1 MILQRALAKKK
12 SKWSFACK
20 SILGSIFSFDGRT
33 TTSLEISN
41 QVGFPSVLFAKLFIF
56 PFFLQWNGSTT
67 YEFAIERDF
76 GTDYGICCWYT
87 PQHNLTEVKLHQ
99 EQNNLSEPD
108 WGFWFQD
115 LPKVTSKLE
124 MTNFPLKLAL
134 KLLKNFL
141 MKMHPS

>member
-1 MILQRALAKKK
+1 MVDVVGNIQ
-12 SKWSFACK
+12 SS
-20 SILGSIFSFDGRT
+20 G
-33 TTSLEISN
+33 IS
-41 QVGFPSVLFAKLFIF
+41 VSAVRKAFYL
-56 PFFLQWNGSTT
+56 PFLSLQWNGSTT

>member
-1 MILQRALAKKK
+1 MLAP
-12 SKWSFACK
+12 WLLA
-20 SILGSIFSFDGRT
+20 
-33 TTSLEISN
+33 N
-41 QVGFPSVLFAKLFIF
+41 LFIF
-56 PFFLQWNGSTT
+56 PFFSFIQWNGSTT

-115 LPKVTSKLE
+115 LPKVTLIPPE
-124 MTNFPLKLAL
+124 MTNFL
-134 KLLKNFL
+134 
-141 MKMHPS
+141 

>member
-1 MILQRALAKKK
+1 MPVSQYLEV
-12 SKWSFACK
+12 SFLLMVDVVGNIQ
-20 SILGSIFSFDGRT
+20 SSG
-33 TTSLEISN
+33 IS
-41 QVGFPSVLFAKLFIF
+41 VSAVRKAFYF
-56 PFFLQWNGSTT
+56 PFLSLQWNGSTT

-141 MKMHPS
+141 MKMHPLV